1 MKAVV
6 ADTAA
11 RQVRLEDRPVPEAGP
26 GEALIRVR
34 HAGICGTDL
43 EIVNGYMPGSGV
55 LGHEFVGKVEACAD
69 ASWIGRRVVGGINVA
84 CGSCAACA
92 HGEGRHCEQRTVLG
106 ISGRD
111 GAMATHLTLPVAN
124 LLEVPAELGDEHAVF
139 AEPLAAALEI
149 LDQVHVHP
157 RDRVLVL
164 GDGRLAQLV
173 VQVLALVGCE
183 VTVSGRHRAKL
194 DLARASGARVHLSD
208 ELPAGRYALVVEATG
223 SPDGP
228 AEALARCQPRG
239 TVVLKST
246 TAAAAGFPVVP
257 AVIDEIRV
265 VGSRCGDL
273 APALRLLASGRVA
286 VSPLVSGVY
295 PLSRAKEAFAFAS
308 GRDVLK
314 VLLDASS

>member
-6 ADTAA
+6 ADVAA
-11 RQVRLEDRPVPEAGP
+11 RQVVLEERPMPEAGP

-34 HAGICGTDL
+34 RAGICGTDL
-43 EIVNGYMPGSGV
+43 EMVNGYMPGAGI
-55 LGHEFVGKVEACAD
+55 LGHEFVGRVEACAD
-69 ASWIGRRVVGGINVA
+69 PAWVGRRVVGGINVPCGDCPA
-84 CGSCAACA
+84 CSRGDA
-92 HGEGRHCEQRTVLG
+92 RHCAQRSVLG
-106 ISGRD
+106 IVGRD
-111 GAMATHLTLPVAN
+111 GAMATHLTLPVGN

-149 LDQVHVHP
+149 LEQVHVHP
-157 RDRVLVL
+157 RDHVLVL

-173 VQVLALVGCE
+173 IQVLTLVGCD
-183 VTVSGRHRAKL
+183 VTVSGRHGAKL
-194 DLARASGARVHLSD
+194 DLARTHGARVFTSE

-228 AEALARCQPRG
+228 AEAVARCQPRG

-246 TAAAAGFPVVP
+246 IAGGAGFPVVP
-257 AVIDEIRV
+257 TVVDEIRV

-273 APALRLLASGRVA
+273 APALRLLASGRIA
-286 VSPLVSGVY
+286 VSPLISGVY

-314 VLLDASS
+314 VLLDASG